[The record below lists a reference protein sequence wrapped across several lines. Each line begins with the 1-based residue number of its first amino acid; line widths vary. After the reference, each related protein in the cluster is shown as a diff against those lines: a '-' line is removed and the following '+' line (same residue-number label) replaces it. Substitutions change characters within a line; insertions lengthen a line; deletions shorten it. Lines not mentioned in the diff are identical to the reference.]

1 MKSSFPVTKLNYEV
15 VGIVTLKRCSNVP
28 EHERDT
34 IIVKD
39 IMFPKNKIR
48 LLKVNDTAEK
58 ALSIM
63 IKENQDKI
71 LVCDD
76 RDILEGVVSK
86 TDIIEAMDEQKSFF
100 NSRNKLIWIPEHFL
114 VACFDGSWL
123 NLFLFEIAVSYH
135 YMSIIR
141 AILLA
146 VKCKIVI

>member
-100 NSRNKLIWIPEHFL
+100 NSRNKLI
-114 VACFDGSWL
+114 
-123 NLFLFEIAVSYH
+123 
-135 YMSIIR
+135 
-141 AILLA
+141 
-146 VKCKIVI
+146 